1 MWEGMRKVLN
11 ERVRWRWENEARK
24 GRKRNW
30 MDERRRRRGS
40 KDWAMNEGERLGC
53 SFETLFPSSIQS
65 THKSKN
71 ESSRLNHCLTSS
83 FIRNVFLLHH
93 HPFSAFHP
101 FFHFSSFFLPLTLL
115 PFSFLSFTLFL
126 LPPHFI
132 HSLFFCLFNHHEWT
146 SILVANGNLLLIHT
160 SDTQVLSPSSSHT
173 SSFFLTLPLTPLV
186 LSFLL
191 FLWPADHTNNNY
203 SKEAR
208 KKKWSKEHSLND
220 QEGERDSRTFSEWSG
235 RGERF
240 KNILWM
246 IRKGREIQEHSLNDQ
261 EGERDS
267 RIFSEWSGRETFSMQ
282 KRGRQNNNMLSW
294 R

>member
-1 MWEGMRKVLN
+1 MRKVLN
-11 ERVRWRWENEARK
+11 EREMKVGKNEARK

-40 KDWAMNEGERLGC
+40 KDWAMKERESLGC

-65 THKSKN
+65 TLTHKSNN

-83 FIRNVFLLHH
+83 FIRNVFFLLHH

-101 FFHFSSFFLPLTLL
+101 FLL

-160 SDTQVLSPSSSHT
+160 SDTQVLSFSLLLSQSSFILSLFLSQ
-173 SSFFLTLPLTPLV
+173 SSFFLPLPLSQVLSFSLSHSSFTPL

-208 KKKWSKEHSLND
+208 NKKWSKEHSLND
-220 QEGERDSRTFSEWSG
+220 QEGERHSAC
-235 RGERF
+235 
-240 KNILWM
+240 
-246 IRKGREIQEHSLNDQ
+246 RKRKTEQQYVIMTLKDDH
-261 EGERDS
+261 
-267 RIFSEWSGRETFSMQ
+267 
-282 KRGRQNNNMLSW
+282 
-294 R
+294 